1 MRIEID
7 THRDSRE
14 DIKRIIR
21 MLIHLVGE
29 HAIFDKAIHSYQ
41 EEKKEKESE
50 PDMVNLNFLDS
61 EPGSSEKKEEKEEKK
76 EDKEEPKVEFY

>member
-7 THRDSRE
+7 THRDSKE

-21 MLIHLVGE
+21 MLVHLVGE

-41 EEKKEKESE
+41 QESKEEEKG

-61 EPGSSEKKEEKEEKK
+61 APSEEKKEEE
-76 EDKEEPKVEFY
+76 KEEPKVEFY

>member
-1 MRIEID
+1 LRIEID
-7 THRDSRE
+7 THRDSKE

-21 MLIHLVGE
+21 MLLHLVGE

-41 EEKKEKESE
+41 AEQKENEKG

-61 EPGSSEKKEEKEEKK
+61 APNDTEKKEEE
-76 EDKEEPKVEFY
+76 KEEPKVEFY